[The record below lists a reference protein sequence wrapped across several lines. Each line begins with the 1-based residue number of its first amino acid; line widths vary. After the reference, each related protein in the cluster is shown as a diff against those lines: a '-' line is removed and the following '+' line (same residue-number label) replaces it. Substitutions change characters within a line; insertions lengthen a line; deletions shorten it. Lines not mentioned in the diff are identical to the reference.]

1 MVKTYLGE
9 FFPKVTLSELDNIMS
24 MDKITLEEVQQLDKV
39 VEQAEFDILINEKIN
54 TIGLEETQNNLKA
67 CFASMAEALRLIE
80 RDQDI
85 KGLTKSSIV
94 TSILPKIIDITMLS
108 PVSLLSYTAKTSMIT
123 DHTANYLT
131 SHY

>member
-1 MVKTYLGE
+1 
-9 FFPKVTLSELDNIMS
+9 
-24 MDKITLEEVQQLDKV
+24 
-39 VEQAEFDILINEKIN
+39 
-54 TIGLEETQNNLKA
+54 
-67 CFASMAEALRLIE
+67 MAEALRLIE